1 LCSELEILEIRG
13 CRLYSLFSKEWPFD
27 ANEISWEKGKGSSA
41 NILCIKS
48 NKAHLICH
56 RRILIIFVVYKGKE
70 NMLKFLIC
78 FLKHIHRFLSD
89 PKKKKPWH
97 PHMIV
102 CFFLFIFFV
111 ITSSNQILRSCTI
124 KKHSTKL
131 NFSSIVLIRYPWTHN
146 FLQPNHHRN
155 TTLHSIIKLRKYLH
169 LSLNQKFIG
178 PFTHHL

>member
-1 LCSELEILEIRG
+1 M
-13 CRLYSLFSKEWPFD
+13 
-27 ANEISWEKGKGSSA
+27 GKRKRVQ
-41 NILCIKS
+41 LTS

-78 FLKHIHRFLSD
+78 FLKHIHGFLSD
-89 PKKKKPWH
+89 LQKKKNRRKKNMASTH
-97 PHMIV
+97 D
-102 CFFLFIFFV
+102 CLFLFLV
-111 ITSSNQILRSCTI
+111 ITSSNQILRSFTI

-146 FLQPNHHRN
+146 FLQPNQHRN

-169 LSLNQKFIG
+169 FSLNQKFIG